1 MTKAPAASAAA
12 KTTNSN
18 ALSSTMKRKEIGNSV
33 AAAAVDTTTTTTPAA
48 PSSILPKKGRYKE
61 DHNHVDTKSMKTPA
75 VSSNGTTSV
84 QQQPVPQNTVQF
96 TFGAVPDVVN
106 DDDPFKAT
114 IVICKRTTLQQILS
128 EGNQLLNAM
137 LGLNLSTNI
146 LQSMFTDCGSSS
158 SKGVSVA
165 STYVDHPAFDV
176 THHKLY
182 FITIP
187 DVVSRCNHSWSVHAI
202 SDAIKLTVGGS
213 SCTSSR
219 IICCGTGVAH
229 VMGSL
234 TASIARA
241 FSVFTRKTKKM
252 SSDDVV
258 SPTPVVPR
266 IHISFMDVS
275 DSGIQESIPTNNGD
289 HLLYVCESIHL
300 AARLA
305 DMVRVCSSY
314 IYIVKYTTR
323 SFTYILA
330 FT

>member
-1 MTKAPAASAAA
+1 MAKAPS

-18 ALSSTMKRKEIGNSV
+18 ASSSTMKRKEIGNNV
-33 AAAAVDTTTTTTPAA
+33 AASAAVADAITTTATPAA
-48 PSSILPKKGRYKE
+48 PSSILPKKGRYKD
-61 DHNHVDTKSMKTPA
+61 DHDHVDTKSLKESV

-84 QQQPVPQNTVQF
+84 QQQPVPQNTVHF
-96 TFGAVPDVVN
+96 TFGAVPNVVN
-106 DDDPFKAT
+106 DDDAFKAT
-114 IVICKRTTLQQILS
+114 IIICKRTTLQQILS

-137 LGLNLSTNI
+137 LCLNLSTNV

-158 SKGVSVA
+158 SKGASVA
-165 STYVDHPAFDV
+165 STYVDHPALNV

-202 SDAIKLTVGGS
+202 SDAIKSTVGGS
-213 SCTSSR
+213 SCSTNSR
-219 IICCGTGVAH
+219 IICCGTGVAD

-266 IHISFMDVS
+266 IHVSFMDVS

-305 DMVRVCSSY
+305 DMVRVCSSMYIHTHIY
-314 IYIVKYTTR
+314 IYT
-323 SFTYILA
+323 L
-330 FT
+330 